1 MTSSPLTTADWSPHV
16 AQQLAALQP
25 DIPNDVR
32 LIAVSKTFPA
42 AAIAAAYGLGL
53 REFGESKVQETEQK
67 QQQLSD
73 LKDIT
78 WHLIGHLQSNKARK
92 AVQLFDWIHSVDSL
106 KLAEKLNQAAADLG
120 RRPACCLQVKILPDP
135 DKYGFE
141 PEALMAALPDLG
153 QLNSLNIVGLMA
165 ILPLGLTETQRQS
178 AFDQVRILAKQ
189 VNQSP
194 GSHLQIDH
202 LSMGMSGDF
211 RSAIAAGATFI
222 RLGTIL
228 FGQRQ

>member
-1 MTSSPLTTADWSPHV
+1 
-16 AQQLAALQP
+16 
-25 DIPNDVR
+25 
-32 LIAVSKTFPA
+32 
-42 AAIAAAYGLGL
+42 
-53 REFGESKVQETEQK
+53 
-67 QQQLSD
+67 
-73 LKDIT
+73 
-78 WHLIGHLQSNKARK
+78 
-92 AVQLFDWIHSVDSL
+92 
-106 KLAEKLNQAAADLG
+106 
-120 RRPACCLQVKILPDP
+120 
-135 DKYGFE
+135 
-141 PEALMAALPDLG
+141 MAALPDLG